1 MVRVDLRTVLVASTV
16 GALASCTTTTT
27 QGDRAFAARDFV
39 AARASYQR
47 VLAASPASGD
57 RDAIRFRLGLLSLL
71 PESPVH
77 DAATG
82 RALLAELASAR
93 SASGYR
99 DAAVFFLDLQTA
111 FETAETAADACAA
124 EITRLEGEVKAQEN
138 TGKARED
145 AVQRLRASLAD
156 TQAQVHR
163 LEEELRQLKDI
174 DLRRKR

>member
-1 MVRVDLRTVLVASTV
+1 MVRANLRSVLVAFAL

-27 QGDRAFAARDFV
+27 VGDRAFAARDFV
-39 AARASYQR
+39 AAKASYQR
-47 VLAASPASGD
+47 ALAASATPGD

-71 PESPVH
+71 PDSPVH
-77 DAATG
+77 DAVTG
-82 RALLAELASAR
+82 RALLAELASAP

-99 DAAVFFLDLQTA
+99 DAAVFVLDLQTA

-124 EITRLEGEVKAQEN
+124 DLARREAEVKAQEN
-138 TGKARED
+138 TAKARED
-145 AVQRLRASLAD
+145 ALQRLRASLA
-156 TQAQVHR
+156 QAEAQVHR